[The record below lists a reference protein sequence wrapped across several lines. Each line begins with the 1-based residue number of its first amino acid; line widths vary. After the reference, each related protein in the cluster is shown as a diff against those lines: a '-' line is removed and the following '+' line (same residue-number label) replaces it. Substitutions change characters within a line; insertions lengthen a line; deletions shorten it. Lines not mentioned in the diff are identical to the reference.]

1 MLTDRALL
9 AARIREAH
17 HLELSSFTTGCGV
30 DTSSTVVAEA
40 LATEN
45 VTLTAVITSR
55 RFDAPPRRWDPAA
68 SGTVVTV
75 TVTSSDSGSGARR
88 HVGLAEPEAWA
99 RAVFAEFDVDDRQR
113 IYLLGGSNPDTGC
126 PEHGLAVYRIFLDED
141 STPIR
146 VPPQLVDTPHY
157 WIGFLH

>member
-17 HLELSSFTTGCGV
+17 HLELPSFTTGAGG
-30 DTSSTVVAEA
+30 DTSITVVAEA

-45 VTLTAVITSR
+45 VTLTAVISSR
-55 RFDAPPRRWDPAA
+55 RFDAPPRRWDAAA
-68 SGTVVTV
+68 SGTVITV
-75 TVTSSDSGSGARR
+75 SVTSSDSKSGTRR
-88 HVGLAEPEAWA
+88 HVGLSEPEAWA
-99 RAVFAEFDVDDRQR
+99 RSVCAEFAEDDRQR
-113 IYLLGGSNPDTGC
+113 IYLLGGNNPDTGR
-126 PEHGLAVYRIFLDED
+126 PEHGLAVYRFYLDQD

-157 WIGFLH
+157 WIGSLH

>member
-17 HLELSSFTTGCGV
+17 HLDLPSCATGAG
-30 DTSSTVVAEA
+30 DETSSTVVAEA

-45 VTLTAVITSR
+45 VTLTATITSR
-55 RFDAPPRRWDPAA
+55 RFDAPPRRWDLAA

-75 TVTSSDSGSGARR
+75 TVTSSDSKSGARR
-88 HVGLAEPEAWA
+88 HVGLSEPEAWA
-99 RAVFAEFDVDDRQR
+99 RAVFAEFDEDSRQR
-113 IYLLGGSNPDTGC
+113 IYLLGGTNPDTGR
-126 PEHGLAVYRIFLDED
+126 PEHGLVVYRLYLDED

-157 WIGFLH
+157 WIGSLL